1 MKRILL
7 FTALISIA
15 STLNGMERHTDDAQE
30 LDRLLGDE
38 LKRMDVDAFLAYR
51 KQLAELVSSHAEQQ
65 RKLVSLVLNHNDT
78 LVQHNEKLKV
88 VIEICD
94 QQIITLKSLV
104 TELDN
109 KLFFWH
115 ATSFIVAALC
125 GTWLVYEWW
134 PQEKSEA
141 SAPEDSQA
149 AFTESNT
156 SQIH

>member
-1 MKRILL
+1 MKCILL

-15 STLNGMERHTDDAQE
+15 STLNGMERHTDNAQE
-30 LDRLLGDE
+30 LDRFIADE
-38 LKRMDVDAFLAYR
+38 FKRMDVDAFLAYR
-51 KQLAELVSSHAEQQ
+51 KQLGELVSSHAEQQ

-78 LVQHNEKLKV
+78 LVQHNEKLKLDV
-88 VIEICD
+88 MA
-94 QQIITLKSLV
+94 
-104 TELDN
+104 LDN
-109 KLFFWH
+109 KLFFWR
-115 ATSFIVAALC
+115 ATSFIVAAIC

-134 PQEKSEA
+134 AKEKSEA